1 MPLIISPILPA
12 VPLKYEFMKLPTA
25 APVLPPI
32 RSAIVPP
39 NPPAISLN
47 LDAQF
52 PSPFNISPIP
62 SAVLI
67 QPPALLPPKKLP
79 ATPPIPFIISQP
91 VALPPSPLPP
101 PWNIPMILP
110 IALPAPSLP
119 NILPIMAA
127 PLV

>member
-12 VPLKYEFMKLPTA
+12 VPLKYEFMKPPIA

-39 NPPAISLN
+39 KFPAISLN

-52 PSPFNISPIP
+52 PSPFNMSPIP
-62 SAVLI
+62 IAVLI
-67 QPPALLPPKKLP
+67 QPPALDPPKKLP
-79 ATPPIPFIISQP
+79 ATPPIPFMISQP
-91 VALPPSPLPP
+91 VALPFSPLPP

-110 IALPAPSLP
+110 IEAPACSLP